1 MKDIEKILES
11 SRVVAVV
18 GLSSRDY
25 RPSYRIAKYL
35 QSAGYRVIPV
45 NPKETEVLGEKA
57 YPRLEDVP
65 EKVDVVNIFRRSEL
79 VPPIVEAAIRVGTK
93 AIWMQEGVFHA
104 EAAEQA
110 RAAGLQV
117 VMDRCIFKEHR
128 RWMAE
133 KKRTASAL

>member
-1 MKDIEKILES
+1 MDKILES

-25 RPSYRIAKYL
+25 RTSYRIAEYL

-45 NPKETEVLGEKA
+45 NPNETEVLGEIA
-57 YPRLEDVP
+57 YPSLEDVP
-65 EKVDVVNIFRRSEL
+65 EKVDLVNIFRRSEL